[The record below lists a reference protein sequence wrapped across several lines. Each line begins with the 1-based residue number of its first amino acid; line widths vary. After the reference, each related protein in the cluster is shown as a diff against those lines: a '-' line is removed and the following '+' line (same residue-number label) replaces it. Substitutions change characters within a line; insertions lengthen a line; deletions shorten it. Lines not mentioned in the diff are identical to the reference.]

1 MYPLVSLCLDVA
13 CQLQGLGLLF
23 LLQGEHVR
31 QFLDMITL
39 SKFLLSM
46 ICKCVLPHV
55 EELGGGG
62 GLSNLLLKLSPH
74 GSCMISWDIRFHF
87 FQHFHGNIHP
97 ITFIKRCRYLLK
109 ECECVSSSTRIMSI
123 KKKRKMAFVTSG
135 IYTLMIM
142 QIQLVNLT
150 RKEETFRCRGKV
162 WYIFVKTL

>member
-46 ICKCVLPHV
+46 ICKCVLPPPPPPPPPD
-55 EELGGGG
+55 
-62 GLSNLLLKLSPH
+62 SDLLLKLSPY

>member
-62 GLSNLLLKLSPH
+62 AL
-74 GSCMISWDIRFHF
+74 
-87 FQHFHGNIHP
+87 
-97 ITFIKRCRYLLK
+97 
-109 ECECVSSSTRIMSI
+109 
-123 KKKRKMAFVTSG
+123 
-135 IYTLMIM
+135 
-142 QIQLVNLT
+142 
-150 RKEETFRCRGKV
+150 
-162 WYIFVKTL
+162 